1 MRIAKQDTPATDEA
15 PGAVCRQKMNFDAA
29 SGYGEIGG
37 EYFSLAAG
45 SDLGPLLQPG

>member
-1 MRIAKQDTPATDEA
+1 MKVEA
-15 PGAVCRQKMNFDAA
+15 PGAVGRQKTSFGTA

-45 SDLGPLLQPG
+45 SDLAPLLQFLENDA